1 MALAVILYLCLQEK
15 NEMKKRFNDT
25 GLCIAGKHYMA
36 DISAKLAAIMEL
48 VEEGAYFAI
57 NRPRQYGKT
66 TSIHELFLALNKRSD
81 YLAIKLSFEGI
92 GDTVFENE
100 PAFCQSFVD
109 DLAYRMRNS
118 HPTYAD
124 FLSKEINS
132 TVSFK
137 HLSRTISSFVEFCGK
152 KVVVIIDEIDKA
164 SNNQLFL
171 SFLGV
176 LRDKYIESN
185 SNLDIT
191 FHSVI
196 LAGVHD
202 IKSLKLK
209 IAPGS
214 SGKLN
219 SPWNIAIDFTVDM
232 SFNPREIEPMLADYA
247 RGKGIEM
254 DTAAIAE
261 KIYYYTSGYPY
272 LVSKICKV
280 ADEELLPGRS
290 SPSWDIG
297 LIDEAFKYLVDEAY
311 TTTLFDDMAKNLEN
325 NPGLYDL
332 VFEIS
337 FNGKRLPFNILD
349 PAVNLGSLY
358 GILANDEG
366 MCKIH
371 NRIFEQK
378 IYGYM
383 LSRQSRKGGLL
394 PGMMASRFY
403 SDDALYLKNILL
415 GFQEFMKENY
425 SKKDAKFLER
435 EGRLLFLSFL
445 KPIINGKGF
454 EFKEPSVAEER
465 RMDVVVT
472 FAAQR
477 YVVEL
482 KRWEGEAYH
491 RKGLQQLSDYL
502 DNYSLKEGFLLI
514 FDFRKEKEYKE
525 ELIRFGDKEIFAVW
539 V

>member
-1 MALAVILYLCLQEK
+1 
-15 NEMKKRFNDT
+15 MKKRFNDT

-36 DISAKLAAIMEL
+36 DTSAKLAALMEL

-66 TSIHELFLALNKRSD
+66 TSIHQLFLALNKRSD
-81 YLAIKLSFEGI
+81 YLAIQISLEGI

-100 PAFCQSFVD
+100 TVFCQNFVD

-118 HPTYAD
+118 HPTYSD
-124 FLSKEINS
+124 FLSKEVDSAI
-132 TVSFK
+132 SFK
-137 HLSRTISSFVEFCGK
+137 HLSRTISNFVEFCGK
-152 KVVVIIDEIDKA
+152 KVAVIIDEIDKA

-171 SFLGV
+171 SFLGT
-176 LRDKYIESN
+176 LRDKYLEAHKG
-185 SNLDIT
+185 LDIT
-191 FHSVI
+191 FHSVT

-202 IKSLKLK
+202 IKSLKFK
-209 IAPGS
+209 IAPDS

-247 RGKGIEM
+247 RDKGIEM

-272 LVSKICKV
+272 LASKICKV

-297 LIDEAFKYLVDEAY
+297 LIDEAFKYLIDEAY

-349 PAVNLGSLY
+349 PDINLGSLY
-358 GILANDEG
+358 GILVNDQG

-383 LSRQSRKGGLL
+383 LSKQSRKGGI
-394 PGMMASRFY
+394 PSGMMASRFY

-425 SKKDAKFLER
+425 SKKDTKFLER

>member
-1 MALAVILYLCLQEK
+1 MR
-15 NEMKKRFNDT
+15 KRFNDT
-25 GLCIAGKHYMA
+25 GLCIAGKHFMA
-36 DISAKLAAIMEL
+36 DTSAKLAAILEL
-48 VEEGAYFAI
+48 VEEGAYFTI

-66 TSIHELFLALNKRSD
+66 TTIYELFLALNKRSD

-92 GDTVFENE
+92 GDTVFESE
-100 PAFCQSFVD
+100 PVFCQSFVD
-109 DLAYRMRNS
+109 DLAYWMRKS
-118 HPTYAD
+118 HPAYSD
-124 FLSKEINS
+124 FLSKAVDS
-132 TVSFK
+132 TISFK
-137 HLSRTISSFVEFCGK
+137 HLSRTISSFIEFCGK

-171 SFLGV
+171 SFLGM

-185 SNLDIT
+185 SNFDAT
-191 FHSVI
+191 FQSVV

-209 IAPGS
+209 ISPDS
-214 SGKLN
+214 TGKLN

-232 SFNPREIEPMLADYA
+232 SFNQQEIEPMLADYA
-247 RGKGIEM
+247 KDKGLDM

-272 LVSKICKV
+272 LVSKLCKV
-280 ADEELLPGRS
+280 ADEVLPSGREQR
-290 SPSWDIG
+290 SWDAG
-297 LIDEAFKYLVDEAY
+297 LIDEAFKYLIDEAY
-311 TTTLFDDMAKNLEN
+311 TTTLFDDMVKNLEN
-325 NPGLYDL
+325 NPDLYKL

-349 PAVNLGSLY
+349 PAINLGSLY
-358 GILANDEG
+358 GILVNSQG

-378 IYGYM
+378 IYSYI
-383 LSRQSRKGGLL
+383 LSKHSRKSDPLSGILT
-394 PGMMASRFY
+394 SKFY
-403 SDDALYLKNILL
+403 SDDSLHLKNVLL
-415 GFQEFMKENY
+415 SFQQFMKENY
-425 SKKDAKFLER
+425 SRKDEKFLER

-445 KPIINGKGF
+445 KPIINGKGY

-472 FAAQR
+472 FASRR

-514 FDFRKEKEYKE
+514 FDFRKEKEYKQE
-525 ELIRFGDKEIFAVW
+525 NIQYKGKEIFAVW